1 MEKIRILH
9 ILDELNTGGAER
21 IVFSYFQ
28 NIDRSKFQWDFVIT
42 RYEDPTKRG
51 LLEKNVEEMGGKI
64 YRVHRKREN
73 YIANIKDVDNIIKD
87 GHYDIVHS
95 HLDELSAFYLASAK
109 KYKVP
114 VRICHSHLA
123 GAERGK
129 GVELICKL
137 IKPLLNYSV
146 TDRFACG
153 NDAAIALWGEKTF
166 KRGQVSIVH
175 NAINTEKFKF
185 SQEIRNQVRS
195 KLDIQENVKALG
207 FVGRLSYQKNPE
219 YVIAVFN
226 AYHQLNPDA
235 VLLMIGD
242 GEKFWEL
249 QNQTKKYG
257 LSGSVRFLGRRDD
270 INELMMGM
278 DLFLLPSRYEGL
290 PIVMVEAQCSG
301 LACLV
306 SSSITREIKIQDNVK
321 YKSLGDGCS
330 SWASEAEKLLSEAT
344 NRSESYKSII
354 NAGYNI
360 STEANKLEH
369 KYIELIR
376 NKGIS
381 K

>member
-1 MEKIRILH
+1 MRKIRVLH

-28 NIDRSKFQWDFVIT
+28 NIDRSKFQWDFIIT
-42 RYEDPTKRG
+42 RYKDPTKRG
-51 LLEKNVEEMGGKI
+51 LLENSVEEMGGKI
-64 YRVHRKREN
+64 YRIHRKREN
-73 YIANIKDVDNIIKD
+73 YIANIKDVDNIIKK
-87 GHYDIVHS
+87 GHYDIIHS
-95 HLDELSAFYLASAK
+95 HLDELSAFYLVSAK

-153 NDAAIALWGEKTF
+153 NDAAIALWGEKAF
-166 KRGQVSIVH
+166 RRGQVSIMH
-175 NAINTEKFKF
+175 NAINPEKFKF
-185 SQEIRNQVRS
+185 SQAIRIQVRN
-195 KLDIQENVKALG
+195 KLDIQENVRVLG

-219 YVIAVFN
+219 YVIDVFN
-226 AYHQLNPDA
+226 EYHQLNSNS
-235 VLLMIGD
+235 VLLMIGE
-242 GEKFWEL
+242 GEKFQDL

-257 LSGSVRFLGRRDD
+257 LSENVRFLGRRDD
-270 INELMMGM
+270 INELMIGM
-278 DLFLLPSRYEGL
+278 DLFLLPSRFEGL

-301 LACLV
+301 LPCLV
-306 SSSITREIKIQDNVK
+306 SSNITREIKIQDNVK
-321 YKSLGDGCS
+321 YKPLGDSCS
-330 SWASEAEKLLSEAT
+330 SWATEAEKLLSKAM
-344 NRSESYKSII
+344 NRADSYKSIVD
-354 NAGYNI
+354 AGYNI
-360 STEANKLEH
+360 SVEAKKLEN